1 MGISL
6 GRRNRFQIGLNP
18 MGEHDVEQ
26 QLDERK
32 SQAFMKALLEDLRA
46 LEYMIEIGSL
56 ETGVARIGAEQEM
69 FLVDRNMRPAPIS
82 LEVLEHANDSR
93 LTTEIARFNLEANLT
108 PLPLSGRCFRL
119 MEQELEE
126 LLGLVRKSA
135 KLLGAKVLLSG
146 ILPTLKKSDLT
157 LENLAPIPRYSQL
170 NEGVIRLR
178 GGPFTIHIKGLD
190 ELQITHDNIMM
201 ESCNT
206 SFQVHF
212 QTSPAEFASR
222 YNMAQAITAPVL
234 AAAVNSP
241 LLFGHRL
248 WQETRVALFQH
259 STDARSRAQL
269 ARSQP
274 TRVSFGNRWL
284 KNSVVELF
292 HDQISRFRPIMI
304 TQPDEDPFQ
313 VLARGET
320 PLLSA
325 LRMHNGTVWRWN
337 RACYGVADG
346 IAHLRIENRALPSGP
361 TVQDEMAN
369 AAFFVGLMVALP
381 QEYGEIANRLS
392 FDDAK
397 ENFFAAARHGLN
409 AQLRWLDGKSLSAT
423 SLILNDLLPLARAG
437 LKAVRVDSSDIDKYL
452 GIAEERVRSG
462 QTGAQWM
469 LNSLA
474 SRNEHEPS
482 DMRTRVLTS
491 TILARQ
497 QEDKPVHEWK
507 PAEAGELDDWSQSY
521 QTVGQFMSTDLFTL
535 RPNDLVDLAASL
547 MEWRHIRHVP
557 VEDKDGL
564 LVGLVTHRGLLRL
577 LSRGSTAPDGT
588 SMTVREIMKPNPTS
602 VTSTTPTLE
611 AIEIMRRSGIGCL
624 PVVDDNQLVGIVTS
638 YDFLTATA
646 SLFKQHLAASAKP
659 SDKEIG
665 RAQHQPKAWPVAT
678 K

>member
-1 MGISL
+1 
-6 GRRNRFQIGLNP
+6 
-18 MGEHDVEQ
+18 MGEHEVDQ
-26 QLDERK
+26 QFDEK
-32 SQAFMKALLEDLRA
+32 TSQAFMKALLEDLRA
-46 LEYMIEIGSL
+46 LEYMIATGGF

-82 LEVLEHANDSR
+82 LEVLDQAKDSR

-108 PLPLSGRCFRL
+108 PLSLTGRCFEQ
-119 MEQELEE
+119 MEKELNE
-126 LLGLVRKSA
+126 LLSLVRKSA
-135 KLLGAKVLLSG
+135 ETFDADVLLSG
-146 ILPTLKKSDLT
+146 ILPTLQKSDLT
-157 LENLAPIPRYSQL
+157 LENLAPIQRYSQL
-170 NEGVIRLR
+170 NEGIMRLR
-178 GGPFTIHIKGLD
+178 GGPFSIHIKGLD
-190 ELQITHDNIMM
+190 ELQISHDNVMM

-212 QTSPAEFASR
+212 QTSPAEFASH

-259 STDARSRAQL
+259 SIDSRSRTQL
-269 ARSQP
+269 ARGQP
-274 TRVSFGNRWL
+274 TRVSFGDCWL
-284 KNSVVELF
+284 KSSVVELF

-313 VLARGET
+313 LLARGET

-369 AAFFVGLMVALP
+369 AAFFVGLMIALP
-381 QEYGEIANRLS
+381 PEYGEIAKRLS
-392 FDDAK
+392 FDNAK
-397 ENFFAAARHGLN
+397 ENFFAAARNGLN
-409 AQLRWLDGKSLSAT
+409 AQLKWLDGKSINAT
-423 SLILNDLLPLARAG
+423 SLILNELLPLARAG
-437 LKAVRVDSSDIDKYL
+437 LKDARVDSSDIDKYL
-452 GIAEERVRSG
+452 GVLEERVRSG

-469 LNSLA
+469 LDSLV
-474 SRNEHEPS
+474 SVKRHMGHEPN
-482 DMRTRVLTS
+482 DMRTRILTS

-497 QEDKPVHEWK
+497 KENKPVHEWK
-507 PAEAGELDDWSQSY
+507 LAEAGELTDWGQSY

-535 RPNDLVDLAASL
+535 RPTDLVDLAASL
-547 MEWRHIRHVP
+547 MDWRHIRHVP
-557 VEDKDGL
+557 VEDEKGH

-588 SMTVREIMKPNPTS
+588 SMTVREIMKPNPTT
-602 VTSTTPTLE
+602 VTSSTPTLE

-624 PVVDDNQLVGIVTS
+624 PVVDDNRLVGILTS

-646 SLFKQHLAASAKP
+646 SLFKQHLAASARP
-659 SDKEIG
+659 SDKEKVVRG
-665 RAQHQPKAWPVAT
+665 ASA
-678 K
+678 